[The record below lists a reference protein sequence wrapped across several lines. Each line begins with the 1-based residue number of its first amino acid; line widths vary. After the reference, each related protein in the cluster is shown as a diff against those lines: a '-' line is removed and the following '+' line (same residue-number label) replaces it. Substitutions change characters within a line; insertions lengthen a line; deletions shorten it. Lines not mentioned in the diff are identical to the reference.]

1 MWTKLPG
8 YFFLAFGSF
17 CLFFAIFHTVVN
29 AQVLPVAV
37 TPTQSNEIPTPTMFS
52 EQPTPVVKNGE
63 FPSANSQQSQPNPLP
78 IREAAVAV
86 SPTTAQPS
94 ATPTP
99 LPTSIPS
106 PSPTILPQPTIA
118 VVTDTES
125 LFTQFADE
133 YHVDKEML
141 KKIARCESGFNT
153 NSNNSGMYLGMF
165 QFAAQTWISTRA
177 SMGLDTNTDL
187 RMNAE
192 EAIRT
197 AAYKIANGGINSW
210 PNCH

>member
-1 MWTKLPG
+1 M
-8 YFFLAFGSF
+8 
-17 CLFFAIFHTVVN
+17 
-29 AQVLPVAV
+29 LPV
-37 TPTQSNEIPTPTMFS
+37 TSEPQQSNEIPTPTIFID
-52 EQPTPVVKNGE
+52 QPAPVAKNGE
-63 FPSANSQQSQPNPLP
+63 FPSANSQQSEPNPLP
-78 IREAAVAV
+78 IRTAAVAQ
-86 SPTTAQPS
+86 SPTISKSVPTISQPS

-99 LPTSIPS
+99 TNTPTPT
-106 PSPTILPQPTIA
+106 PSPTPLPQPTIA
-118 VVTDTES
+118 VVTDIES

-133 YHVDKEML
+133 YHINKEEL

-187 RMNAE
+187 RTNAG

-197 AAYKIANGGINSW
+197 AAYMLSQGRQSSW